1 MYIKVKAVAGAKKE
15 KVEKE
20 TSDLYR
26 IEVKEPAANNQ
37 ANARVRQLLAR
48 SLGLKE
54 GAVKLVS
61 GHQRPNKKFE
71 VSLEIKE

>member
-1 MYIKVKAVAGAKKE
+1 MYIKVKVVADAKKE

-20 TSDLYR
+20 TEGVYR
-26 IEVKEPAANNQ
+26 IQVKEPATRNQ

-54 GAVKLVS
+54 GIIKLVS
-61 GHQRPNKKFE
+61 GHRSPNKKFE
-71 VSLEIKE
+71 IALKTKE